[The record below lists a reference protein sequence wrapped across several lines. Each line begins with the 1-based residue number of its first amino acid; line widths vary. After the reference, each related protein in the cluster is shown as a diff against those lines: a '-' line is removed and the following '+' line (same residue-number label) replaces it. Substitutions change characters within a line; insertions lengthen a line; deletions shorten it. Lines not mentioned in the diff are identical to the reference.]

1 MTDDPMDG
9 IIAST
14 RAKSDQQIAFY
25 TEHLKAN
32 VSAWR
37 NHIKNYD
44 RDALIQGCVKTLM
57 ESDNT
62 REDLCYKTT
71 IAIDLLARYADLR

>member
-1 MTDDPMDG
+1 MADPMDE
-9 IIAST
+9 ILATAKQASNE
-14 RAKSDQQIAFY
+14 QIAFY

-37 NHIKNYD
+37 NHIATYD
-44 RDALIQGCVKTLM
+44 RDGLIQNCVKTLM

-62 REDLCYKTT
+62 REDLCYKVTV
-71 IAIDLLARYADLR
+71 AIDMMARMK

>member
-1 MTDDPMDG
+1 MADPMDE
-9 IIAST
+9 IIA
-14 RAKSDQQIAFY
+14 RAKAASNEQIAFY

-37 NHIKNYD
+37 NHIAHYD
-44 RDALIQGCVKTLM
+44 RDALIQNCVKTLM

-62 REDLCYKTT
+62 REDLCYKVTV
-71 IAIDLLARYADLR
+71 AIDMMARKI